1 MSKEN
6 IRSRNDQE
14 SSYDDMIVMMP
25 PIEEDIPLPKNAQEA
40 LPELTVAEELEMRA
54 NTIKLLADLAGK
66 PIEPSYKDI
75 KDAEGL
81 AKEMMQNPML
91 KPEFNK
97 YPNETMAYLAGL
109 VGQTNCM
116 LVKELSEFKLYVLN
130 NLVRVV
136 EADSSHKE
144 KIAALRAIGDI
155 DGVDAFK
162 KRSEITHT
170 VKTTEEAENEL
181 LKMIESLKERVIDA
195 EYVEV
200 KEETTENGG

>member
-6 IRSRNDQE
+6 IRSQE
-14 SSYDDMIVMMP
+14 SQESLYNDIIVMIP
-25 PIEEDIPLPKNAQEA
+25 PIEEDIPLPKNASEA

-54 NTIKLLADLAGK
+54 NTIKLLSELSGK
-66 PIEPSYKDI
+66 PIEPSYKDV

-91 KPEFNK
+91 RPEFNK

-130 NLVRVV
+130 SLVRIV
-136 EADSSHKE
+136 ESDSSTKE
-144 KIAALRAIGDI
+144 KIAALSKIGEI

-162 KRSEITHT
+162 KRSEVTHT
-170 VKTTEEAENEL
+170 VKTVEEAEDEL
-181 LKMIESLKERVIDA
+181 LKMIDSLKERVIDA
-195 EYVEV
+195 EFTEV
-200 KEETTENGG
+200 KHENGG